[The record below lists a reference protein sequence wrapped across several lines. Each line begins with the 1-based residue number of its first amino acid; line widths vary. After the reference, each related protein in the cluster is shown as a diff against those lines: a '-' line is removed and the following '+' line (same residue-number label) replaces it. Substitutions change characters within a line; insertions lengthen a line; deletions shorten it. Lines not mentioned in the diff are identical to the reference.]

1 MTDIDHFL
9 RIIDEELARTGE
21 SDRAL
26 SLRATSS
33 ADTIRN
39 ARRNMALPSPRNLQ
53 GLADALKLSLD
64 QLIGRTQPDLT
75 PARSIEAVP
84 ATVGDVS
91 RTFRHAPRD
100 LPIYGTAHG
109 HTLSFDGNGGIEVE
123 TTIVQPTEVIRY
135 VTRPPALSE
144 EPTAYA
150 LYVQGESMFP
160 AHRPGELVVV
170 DPRQPPAIG
179 DDVIVQ
185 LADPLGDGREV
196 NTVLIKTLVRRSAS
210 FVELQQYNPPAV
222 FRVKAERIAYVH
234 RVVPLG
240 DLLGG

>member
-9 RIIDEELARTGE
+9 RVIDEELARTGE

-53 GLADALKLSLD
+53 GLADALNLSVD
-64 QLIGRTQPDLT
+64 QLMGRAT
-75 PARSIEAVP
+75 PGPAPANAIEAIP
-84 ATVGDVS
+84 AAVGDVS
-91 RTFRHAPRD
+91 RTFRHSPRD

-109 HTLSFDGNGGIEVE
+109 HTLTFDGNGGAEVE

-135 VTRPPALSE
+135 VTRPPALGE
-144 EPTAYA
+144 QPTAYA

-185 LADPLGDGREV
+185 LADPLGDGRDV

-210 FVELQQYNPPAV
+210 FVELQQYNPPAI
-222 FRVKAERIAYVH
+222 FRVNSDKIAHIH